1 MRHTLQWHLFEG
13 KENSNEN
20 KQTTENLDFKR
31 YNNQYGKLILYYFT
45 DSRQLGQKEEIKYS
59 QLVDKIQYTYTTI
72 CKVYCIYSHD
82 LSFYFQNI
90 FL

>member
-45 DSRQLGQKEEIKYS
+45 DSRQLGQERRN
-59 QLVDKIQYTYTTI
+59 KIFSVSRQNTI
-72 CKVYCIYSHD
+72 YLY
-82 LSFYFQNI
+82 LS
-90 FL
+90 